1 MGLTQET
8 DYALRVILYLSKLE
22 KGTIVSANTISEK
35 ENIPLRFLLKL
46 LRKLREAKIVESYMG
61 INGGYAL
68 NKDPEEISLKDVIEA
83 IEGPIYLNRCLYEPK
98 KCNFKGPSNCAIHG
112 ALFSVQKK
120 LVEDL
125 SRINFKE
132 IMKEHRF

>member
-46 LRKLREAKIVESYMG
+46 LRKLRDAK
-61 INGGYAL
+61 L
-68 NKDPEEISLKDVIEA
+68 DVIQDGLKVLWNPDEDSKA
-83 IEGPIYLNRCLYEPK
+83 LCFEFGK
-98 KCNFKGPSNCAIHG
+98 NF
-112 ALFSVQKK
+112 VEK
-120 LVEDL
+120 L
-125 SRINFKE
+125 
-132 IMKEHRF
+132 

>member
-8 DYALRVILYLSKLE
+8 DYALRVILYLSRLE

-46 LRKLREAKIVESYMG
+46 LRKLREAKLVESYMG

-68 NKDPEEISLKDVIEA
+68 GKNPEEISLKDVIEA
-83 IEGPIYLNRCLYEPK
+83 IEGPIYLNRCLYEPE
-98 KCNFKGPSNCAIHG
+98 KCNLRRPNSCAIHS
-112 ALFSVQKK
+112 ALFAAQKK
-120 LVEDL
+120 LVEEL
-125 SRINFKE
+125 SKTNFKE
-132 IMKEHRF
+132 IIK

>member
-8 DYALRVILYLSKLE
+8 DYALRVILYLSRLE

-46 LRKLREAKIVESYMG
+46 LRKLREAKLVESYMG

-68 NKDPEEISLKDVIEA
+68 NKNPEEISLKDVIEA
-83 IEGPIYLNRCLYEPK
+83 IEGPIYLNRCLYEPE
-98 KCNFKGPSNCAIHG
+98 KCNLRGPNKCAIHS

-120 LVEDL
+120 LVEEL
-125 SRINFKE
+125 SKINFKE
-132 IMKEHRF
+132 IIK